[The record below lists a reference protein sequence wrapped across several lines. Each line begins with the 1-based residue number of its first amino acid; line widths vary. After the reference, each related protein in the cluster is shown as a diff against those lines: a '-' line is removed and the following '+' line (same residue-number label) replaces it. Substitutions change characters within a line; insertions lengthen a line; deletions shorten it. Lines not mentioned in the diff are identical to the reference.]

1 MQVEHLLCWTVAD
14 GNGLIPIDG
23 NDAAERIVDD
33 IVQPARAGTFLD
45 MLVNDVAG
53 RKHGLMYAVLAGAD
67 KIVGQAVLRRLFNNA
82 AAKTNLGHVF

>member
-1 MQVEHLLCWTVAD
+1 MMPL
-14 GNGLIPIDG
+14 
-23 NDAAERIVDD
+23 ERIVDD

-82 AAKTNLGHVF
+82 AAKNQSRPRFLAWKGG